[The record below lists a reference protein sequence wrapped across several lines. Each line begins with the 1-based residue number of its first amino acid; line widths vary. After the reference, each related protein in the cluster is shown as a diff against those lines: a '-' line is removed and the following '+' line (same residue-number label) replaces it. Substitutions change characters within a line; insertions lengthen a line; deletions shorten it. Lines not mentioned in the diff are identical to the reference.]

1 VSEIED
7 LLANDR
13 EQQPVKPRRGS
24 RVALLIAAGGLSVA
38 FAAAALL
45 GVSATASII
54 SAFGL
59 DNPSPT
65 ASAETTTAV
74 AETALTS
81 SAAPG
86 PSPVAAATIAEP
98 PIYDASTDIATIPRP
113 PADWSADQL
122 ANAEIWLT
130 QSAII
135 GDCMLEKG
143 YEYHF
148 TPSWQGSTP
157 WKFADQAPSEALAL
171 WGPTDRGL
179 GDDYDWRDAGCQG
192 YAVHVTGMDDAH

>member
-1 VSEIED
+1 MW
-7 LLANDR
+7 LLR
-13 EQQPVKPRRGS
+13 PPQCWESPPRRASSPHSGS
-24 RVALLIAAGGLSVA
+24 TIHPQLRRQKRLQLWQKPHLPALL
-38 FAAAALL
+38 
-45 GVSATASII
+45 
-54 SAFGL
+54 
-59 DNPSPT
+59 P
-65 ASAETTTAV
+65 
-74 AETALTS
+74 
-81 SAAPG
+81 
-86 PSPVAAATIAEP
+86 PVAAAPIAEP

-157 WKFADQAPSEALAL
+157 WKFADHAPSEALAL